1 MIKKT
6 SGPAKLT
13 LVTSSTA
20 ASPGR
25 KLGKPGADLWRAV
38 NAEYDVS
45 DAGGVELLRQ
55 ACEAS
60 DRLAQIKTQVARDGL
75 TINTKSGL
83 REHPLLKAELG
94 LRSFITRTLVR
105 LGINTEA
112 VQSVG
117 RPGRKGLDYRA
128 FEGDE

>member
-1 MIKKT
+1 MAKKA
-6 SGPAKLT
+6 SEPPKLT
-13 LVTSSTA
+13 LVTSNSTA

-25 KLGKPGADLWRAV
+25 KPGADLWRAV

-45 DAGGVELLRQ
+45 DAGGVELLMQ

-75 TINTKSGL
+75 TIKTKSGL